1 MEPTLFSGD
10 IIISDNRHY
19 DPMFETGESEDIRVI
34 GKVRSVVHNM

>member
-10 IIISDNRHY
+10 IIISDTRHY
-19 DPMFETGESEDIRVI
+19 DLMFETGESEDIRGI

>member
-1 MEPTLFSGD
+1 MKPTLFSGD

-19 DPMFETGESEDIRVI
+19 DLMFETGESEDIRGI

>member
-1 MEPTLFSGD
+1 MESTLFSGD
-10 IIISDNRHY
+10 IIIFDNRHY